1 MSFSGAIT
9 AIKTAISGAATPALT
24 ETPHPLRDGL
34 TLASRPNFDRSY
46 FLGIE
51 TDGRPDEHGIQPG
64 GQERAECRLS
74 VQLGAAL
81 QADRN
86 DDQSELQVIAQ
97 QVVESLLMLQ
107 DSNVVFLRTEERP
120 VLTQDDRRLVWAQ
133 VWLLTYRI

>member
-1 MSFSGAIT
+1 MSLASAIT
-9 AIKTAISGAATPALT
+9 AIKAAISSANSPALS
-24 ETPHPLRDGL
+24 ETPHPLKNGL
-34 TLASRPNFDRSY
+34 TVASRANFDASY

-86 DDQSELQVIAQ
+86 DDQAELQVIAQ
-97 QVVESLLMLQ
+97 KVVESLLMLQ

-120 VLTQDDRRLVWAQ
+120 VLTQDDRRLVWSQ
-133 VWLLTYRI
+133 VWLLTYRV